1 MAGNPFSN
9 LFGQSP
15 IKPIQQHMETAH
27 LCASQLPAYFQAV
40 LKDDWD
46 KAKEIQKQINKLES
60 EADKLKKKVRLN
72 LPKSLFLPVPRTDLL
87 DLITMQDKV
96 ANCSKD
102 IAGLMLGRKME
113 IPEKLAPQ
121 MVEYVDVAVATSA
134 QALKAIQE
142 MDELLETG
150 FKGREIKLVEGL
162 IKELDRLENENDKLQ
177 VKVRALLFKQE
188 KNIPPID
195 AMFLYKIIDWIG
207 ELADRAQKVG
217 SRLQRLIAS

>member
-1 MAGNPFSN
+1 MAGNPFTN

-15 IKPIQQHMETAH
+15 IRPIQQHMETAH
-27 LCASQLPAYFQAV
+27 DCASHLSDYFQAA
-40 LKDDWD
+40 LKTDWD
-46 KAKEIQKQINKLES
+46 TAKELQKKITKLER
-60 EADKLKKKVRLN
+60 EADKLKKQVRLN

-87 DLITMQDKV
+87 ELISMQDKV

-121 MVEYVDVAVATSA
+121 ITEYVDVAIATSA

-150 FKGREIKLVEGL
+150 FKGREIKVVAGL

-177 VKVRALLFKQE
+177 VKVRAQLFKLE
-188 KNIPPID
+188 KNIPPVD
-195 AMFLYKIIDWIG
+195 VMFLYKIIDWIG
-207 ELADRAQKVG
+207 ELADHAQKVG
-217 SRLQRLIAS
+217 SRLQGLIAS